1 MSELLYS
8 PVGNYVATLEGKR
21 GKKGASVRVYV
32 NWDVPE
38 VEGAQLRPRI
48 ANRVTP
54 SMQQSH
60 EVTLDMIEFPQRDCP
75 EQIAT
80 CPSTGNLIVAA
91 TNVMV
96 NTRSLKNHRRRPRL
110 SNTSKTEAAFTLVHF
125 SQLAAA
131 LQAIK
136 ILFLSNRTS

>member
-91 TNVMV
+91 
-96 NTRSLKNHRRRPRL
+96 
-110 SNTSKTEAAFTLVHF
+110 FTLVHF